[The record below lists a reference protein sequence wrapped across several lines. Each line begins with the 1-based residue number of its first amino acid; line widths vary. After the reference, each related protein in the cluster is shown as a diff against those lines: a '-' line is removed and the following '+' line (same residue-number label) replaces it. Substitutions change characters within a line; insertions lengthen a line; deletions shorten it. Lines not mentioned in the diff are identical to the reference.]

1 MTTLTTSP
9 MRAGGRRASP
19 TSVPIARL
27 ELTVVRRL
35 DGLLQGDHAGLLP
48 GHGSETGEAR
58 PYDAGD
64 DTRRIDWSV
73 TARTGEPHVRDT
85 VADHELE
92 LWLVLDTSASLEFGT
107 EEMTKA
113 DLAWAAGGAIALLAA
128 RGGNRIGAVTTTGEH
143 RRVPA
148 RSGRE
153 HVGALLAT
161 LHHARPGP
169 GAERA
174 DGSLASTIDAL
185 RRSAL
190 RRGMVVVVSDFLDT
204 SAWPRA
210 LRALGTRHDV
220 LAIEVLDRR
229 ELSLPDV
236 GVVLVEDCE
245 SGRRRYLDTTSESVR
260 ARYAEA
266 ARRQREHIGRD
277 LAAAGV
283 EHIILRT
290 DRDWVTDLVRSVA
303 ARKARRYASRGAV
316 R

>member
-1 MTTLTTSP
+1 MITTAPT
-9 MRAGGRRASP
+9 RAGARRASP

-92 LWLVLDTSASLEFGT
+92 LWVVLDTSASLEFGT
-107 EEMTKA
+107 DEMTKA
-113 DLAWAAGGAIALLAA
+113 DLAWAAAGAIALLAA
-128 RGGNRIGAVTTTGEH
+128 RGGNRIGAVTTGGTH

-153 HVGALLAT
+153 HVGALLAA
-161 LHHARPGP
+161 LHHARPQP
-169 GAERA
+169 DEHRAE
-174 DGSLASTIDAL
+174 GSLADTLDAL
-185 RRSAL
+185 RRNAV
-190 RRGMVVVVSDFLDT
+190 RRGMVVVVSDFLDP
-204 SAWPRA
+204 SPWPRA
-210 LRALGTRHDV
+210 LRALAARHDV
-220 LAIEVLDRR
+220 LVIEVVDRR
-229 ELSLPDV
+229 ELSLPNV
-236 GVVLVEDCE
+236 GMLLLEDCE
-245 SGRRRYLDTTSESVR
+245 SGRRRYVDTTSVQLR
-260 ARYAEA
+260 DRYAEA
-266 ARRQREHIGRD
+266 ARSQRDRIARD
-277 LAAAGV
+277 LTSAGV
-283 EHIILRT
+283 EHVTLRT
-290 DRDWVTDLVRSVA
+290 DRDWVADLVRSVA
-303 ARKARRYASRGAV
+303 ARKARRHASRGAV